1 MGLRPILLSLLSTYA
16 HAKDQ
21 GSVKSSMEK
30 NMKKKAA
37 IENKNK
43 RKKKTTV
50 LEGLTLLGGRISF
63 VV

>member
-21 GSVKSSMEK
+21 GSVKSSMGK
-30 NMKKKAA
+30 MKKIAA
-37 IENKNK
+37 IENKNDG
-43 RKKKTTV
+43 V
-50 LEGLTLLGGRISF
+50 GGIDPVGGGIPC